1 VTESEDFLAA
11 SMPAY
16 VAAETAIHDGDA
28 QPRMALWSRDEPLTL
43 YGAAMSGRGWD
54 ELSATFSWL
63 GTTFSNC
70 TSYENE
76 VIAARASGDLAYI
89 VAIEHTS
96 ASIDGTPRTYDLRAT
111 TVFRREDGQWKI
123 VHRHANAVEPTS
135 DAGIREQLLSAR
147 R

>member
-1 VTESEDFLAA
+1 
-11 SMPAY
+11 
-16 VAAETAIHDGDA
+16 
-28 QPRMALWSRDEPLTL
+28 
-43 YGAAMSGRGWD
+43 MSGRGWD

-76 VIAARASGDLAYI
+76 VIAAGASGDLAYI

-111 TVFRREDGQWKI
+111 TVFRRENGQWKI
-123 VHRHANAVEPTS
+123 VHRHADAVEPTS
-135 DAGIREQLLSAR
+135 DTGIRQQLLSAR